1 MSWAP
6 STTELGPHAEFE
18 NFSHT
23 ITYEVVDEILGT
35 ISYSVR
41 IIPQQ
46 TLPATVNI
54 TGATLSG
61 YFKHVFNDTLKY
73 RTFNQ
78 QTKTVVTDSDNGAWD
93 KLNTNDVF
101 EFTSFKADTSR
112 SRIYNYVAEAY
123 DPLIPGTVVASQNYT
138 LNVQDLNWAPGLLAL
153 KEIVTLT
160 QSR

>member
-1 MSWAP
+1 MSWNP
-6 STTELGPHAEFE
+6 SITELGAHPEFE

-23 ITYEVVDEILGT
+23 ITYEVIDPILGA

-41 IIPQQ
+41 IIPQE
-46 TLPATVNI
+46 TVPDTVTI
-54 TGATLSG
+54 SGATISG
-61 YFKHVFNDTLKY
+61 YFKHVFNDILTY

-78 QTKTVVTDSDNGAWD
+78 QIKTVTTDSDNGAWD
-93 KLNTNDVF
+93 KLNTDDVY

-123 DPLIPGTVVASQNYT
+123 DPLVPGAVIATQNYT
-138 LNVQDLNWAPGLLAL
+138 LNVRDLDWTPGLLAL
-153 KEIVTLT
+153 KEIVSLT